1 MHLLDN
7 TPKLGLKTFRDR
19 DLITS
24 KKLNP
29 LHSSDL
35 RWIYTRLCL
44 QALVF
49 HPGAEQDKANPSPLW
64 PQP

>member
-35 RWIYTRLCL
+35 RWIYTRLSASSNVSSWGRTG
-44 QALVF
+44 Q
-49 HPGAEQDKANPSPLW
+49 G
-64 PQP
+64 

>member
-7 TPKLGLKTFRDR
+7 TPKLGLKTFRGG

-35 RWIYTRLCL
+35 R
-44 QALVF
+44 
-49 HPGAEQDKANPSPLW
+49 
-64 PQP
+64 